1 MGKRV
6 GFIIVILLAIVIV
19 VVSGLL
25 WWNFRAG
32 REINLPQAPPP
43 AVPALAPT
51 PVPAPT
57 PSPVVPAPALTPVP
71 TSPVPPPAPTLP
83 VTPQPAPG
91 PSGDVPR
98 VTAIAKKL
106 DIPWSLA
113 FLPDGSL
120 IFTERQGR
128 IKLID
133 VKEGLLPQ
141 PLLTINEVA
150 HRGEG
155 GLLGITLHP
164 DFARNG
170 LLYVYYT
177 FESGGR
183 LSNRVVRLRL
193 DGRSFV
199 DRKVI
204 LDNIPGSG
212 IHDGG
217 RLKFG
222 PDGKLYVTSGD
233 ASVADLAQDRNSLAG
248 KILRLNDD
256 GSIPPGNPFPDSPV
270 YSYGHR
276 NPQGIAWD
284 AKGRLWNT
292 EHGSSATD
300 ELNLVEAGKNYGWP
314 VIRGDATA
322 PGMVSPVI
330 HSGQETWAP
339 SGMAFLNG
347 SLFYSGLRGQTL
359 YQAVIENG
367 MVTLKKHFVRDFGRL
382 RDVVAGPDGMLYI
395 LTNNRDGRG
404 VPTEEDDQL
413 IRVNPQKL

>member
-1 MGKRV
+1 MSKKVAFAVVIGLAI
-6 GFIIVILLAIVIV
+6 IIVVLT
-19 VVSGLL
+19 GLL

-32 REINLPQAPPP
+32 RETNLPQAPPP
-43 AVPALAPT
+43 AVPTPAPAPVPT
-51 PVPAPT
+51 PAPVPAP
-57 PSPVVPAPALTPVP
+57 APVP
-71 TSPVPPPAPTLP
+71 KPA
-83 VTPQPAPG
+83 V
-91 PSGDVPR
+91 DIPR
-98 VTAIAKKL
+98 ATAIAKKL

-113 FLPDGSL
+113 FLPDGSI

-133 VKEGLLPQ
+133 AKEGLLPQ
-141 PLLTINEVA
+141 PLLTIDEVA

-155 GLLGITLHP
+155 GLLGIALHP

-170 LLYVYYT
+170 LVYVYYT
-177 FESGGR
+177 FESDNR
-183 LSNRVVRLRL
+183 LANRVVRFRM
-193 DGRSFV
+193 DSRSLV

-212 IHDGG
+212 IHNGG

-222 PDGKLYVTSGD
+222 PDGKLYVTAGD
-233 ASVADLAQDRNSLAG
+233 ASSADLAQDKNSLAG

-256 GSIPPGNPFPDSPV
+256 GSIPSDNPFPGSPV

-284 AKGRLWNT
+284 SKGRLWAT

-300 ELNLVEAGKNYGWP
+300 ELNLVEPGRNYGWP
-314 VIRGDATA
+314 VIRGDATS
-322 PGMVSPVI
+322 PGLVSPVV

-339 SGMAFLNG
+339 SGMAFREG
-347 SLFYSGLRGQTL
+347 SLFFAGLRGQTL
-359 YQAVIENG
+359 FQAVIEDG
-367 MVTLKKHFVRDFGRL
+367 TVTLKKHLVRDFGRL
-382 RDVVAGPDGMLYI
+382 RDVVVGPDGMLYV

-413 IRVNPQKL
+413 IRINPEKL

>member
-1 MGKRV
+1 MSKKV
-6 GFIIVILLAIVIV
+6 AFAVVIGLTVVIV
-19 VVSGLL
+19 VFTGLL

-32 REINLPQAPPP
+32 REINLPQDPPP
-43 AVPALAPT
+43 AVPAPAPAPT
-51 PVPAPT
+51 PVPK
-57 PSPVVPAPALTPVP
+57 PAE
-71 TSPVPPPAPTLP
+71 
-83 VTPQPAPG
+83 
-91 PSGDVPR
+91 DIPR
-98 VTAIAKKL
+98 ATAIARKL

-113 FLPDGSL
+113 FMPDGNI

-133 VKEGLLPQ
+133 AKEGLLPQ
-141 PLLTINEVA
+141 PLLTIDEVA

-155 GLLGITLHP
+155 GLLGIALHP
-164 DFARNG
+164 DFARNQM
-170 LLYVYYT
+170 LYVYYT
-177 FESGGR
+177 FETGSR
-183 LSNRVVRLRL
+183 LANRVVRFRM
-193 DGRSFV
+193 DGRSLV
-199 DRKVI
+199 DRKII

-222 PDGKLYVTSGD
+222 PDGKLYITAGD
-233 ASVADLAQDRNSLAG
+233 ASSADLAQDKNSLAG

-256 GSIPPGNPFPDSPV
+256 GSIPSDNPFPNSPV

-284 AKGRLWNT
+284 GKGQLWAT

-300 ELNLVEAGKNYGWP
+300 ELNLVEVGKNYGWP
-314 VIRGDATA
+314 VIRGDATS
-322 PGMVSPVI
+322 PGMVSPMV

-339 SGMAFLNG
+339 SGMAFREG
-347 SLFYSGLRGQTL
+347 SLFFAGLRGQTL
-359 YQAVIENG
+359 FQAVIEDG
-367 MVTLKKHFVRDFGRL
+367 TVTLKKHLVRDFGRL

-404 VPTEEDDQL
+404 VPTDEDDQL
-413 IRVNPQKL
+413 IRINPEKL